1 MLINRS
7 EGRRYSRIYLQVNL
21 LQVKTIKTKE
31 KKKKKCSLINPP
43 RILWLFGIFLK
54 CSLLAD
60 FFSFQFVFL
69 LDCLLTYAFTSKF
82 KRICLTLTMKMKQQQ
97 YLDVVSSSREC
108 HKSKPNQKVSKRK
121 EKR

>member
-31 KKKKKCSLINPP
+31 KKKVFIDQPSQNT
-43 RILWLFGIFLK
+43 
-54 CSLLAD
+54 LAIWNFSEMLSSRR

-108 HKSKPNQKVSKRK
+108 HKTKPNQKVSKRK